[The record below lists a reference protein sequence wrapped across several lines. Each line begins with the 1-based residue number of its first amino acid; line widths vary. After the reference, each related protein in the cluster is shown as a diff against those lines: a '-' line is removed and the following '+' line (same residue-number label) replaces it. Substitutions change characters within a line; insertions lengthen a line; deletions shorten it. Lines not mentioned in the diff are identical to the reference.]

1 MIVLLSAC
9 LGYWVQI
16 LPSILL
22 LVFLFSNRLRLTG
35 MPLVLALTGI
45 VLIPGVCFAIT
56 ANFLPVFLGDMPT
69 EQVRFMCFAF
79 FMILTYLSLLPLFD
93 ESLSRKLFFFGVVC
107 NYSQVISTLAMLIER
122 TSAVQTI
129 SSDSDFFSMTISLMS
144 VWLLVFTF
152 PFVFYVLSRRYP
164 LILESVSDRV
174 WGWLAFA
181 SVIEFGLLSFGG
193 LLLPLTTLDAFSLF
207 AMSGIILNIVLLYV
221 YVYSILKNA
230 WQQTQKTLEEKQAR
244 FLLDLQTQR
253 MKDLHQAIADTR
265 QSRHDLRHHLQALST
280 LASQED
286 GGTAEER
293 LFRIQDYLKTY
304 TEMVDQREFIPLCH
318 NLLVDSLLNYYR
330 SKALDAQVSFEIHAN
345 LPEISMIPDP
355 LLCIILGNLLENAL
369 DAVTELPADERH
381 IQVALQILEENL
393 IITVDNTFNG
403 NLDIKGDVF
412 HSTKATGSGLG
423 LINVSQTAEN
433 YGGNALFEGAGKSF
447 HASVILPIGG
457 PYPIFEEQA

>member
-129 SSDSDFFSMTISLMS
+129 SSNSDFFSMTNSLIS

-152 PFVFYVLSRRYP
+152 PFVFYILSRRYP

-286 GGTAEER
+286 GSTAEER
-293 LFRIQDYLKTY
+293 LLHIQDYLKAY
-304 TEMVDQREFIPLCH
+304 TEIVDQREFIPLCH

-330 SKALDAQVSFEIHAN
+330 CKALDAQVSVEIHAN

-369 DAVTELPADERH
+369 DATMELPPGEGR
-381 IQVALQILEENL
+381 IQAIIQTLGENL

-403 NLDIKGDVF
+403 DLNLKGNIF

-423 LINVSQTAEN
+423 LLNVSHTAES
-433 YGGNALFEGAGKSF
+433 YGGNALFEGNDQTF
-447 HASVILPIGG
+447 HASVILPVGG
-457 PYPIFEEQA
+457 PCPIFEE

>member
-1 MIVLLSAC
+1 MTNS
-9 LGYWVQI
+9 
-16 LPSILL
+16 
-22 LVFLFSNRLRLTG
+22 
-35 MPLVLALTGI
+35 
-45 VLIPGVCFAIT
+45 LI
-56 ANFLPVFLGDMPT
+56 
-69 EQVRFMCFAF
+69 
-79 FMILTYLSLLPLFD
+79 
-93 ESLSRKLFFFGVVC
+93 
-107 NYSQVISTLAMLIER
+107 
-122 TSAVQTI
+122 
-129 SSDSDFFSMTISLMS
+129 S

-152 PFVFYVLSRRYP
+152 PFVFYILSRRYP

-286 GGTAEER
+286 GSTAEER
-293 LFRIQDYLKTY
+293 LLHIQDYLKAY
-304 TEMVDQREFIPLCH
+304 TEIVDQREFIPLCH

-330 SKALDAQVSFEIHAN
+330 CKALDAKVSVEIHAN

-369 DAVTELPADERH
+369 DATMELPPGEGR
-381 IQVALQILEENL
+381 IQAIIQTLGENL

-403 NLDIKGDVF
+403 DLNLKGNIF

-423 LINVSQTAEN
+423 LLNVSHTAES
-433 YGGNALFEGAGKSF
+433 YGGNALFEGNDQTF
-447 HASVILPIGG
+447 HTSVILPVGG
-457 PYPIFEEQA
+457 PCPIFEE